1 MKVIKKVIEAEFKG
15 HCDLSKQE
23 DRIAF
28 LGLAISTWENYDI
41 KEIRR
46 VLKDLSALTELA
58 ERDGTLAKQAKRMK
72 MVERREE
79 ELCKKCDKHC
89 NHKKTAH
96 SSTTIHKGEDGVTA
110 TIDAG
115 GMSEEEIR
123 KEIDRALGLVF
134 EKLPDNDEE
143 EEDA

>member
-1 MKVIKKVIEAEFKG
+1 MKVIEKAIEAEFKG

-28 LGLAISTWENYDI
+28 LGVAISIWEKYDI

-46 VLKDLSALTELA
+46 VLKDLSDLTELA
-58 ERDGTLAKQAKRMK
+58 ERDGTFAEQAKCMK
-72 MVERREE
+72 MVER
-79 ELCKKCDKHC
+79 LCKKCDKHC

-96 SSTTIHKGEDGVTA
+96 SSTTIHKGEDGITA

-123 KEIDRALGLVF
+123 KEIDRALGLIF
-134 EKLPDNDEE
+134 EKLPDKLPDNDEE
-143 EEDA
+143 EEDD